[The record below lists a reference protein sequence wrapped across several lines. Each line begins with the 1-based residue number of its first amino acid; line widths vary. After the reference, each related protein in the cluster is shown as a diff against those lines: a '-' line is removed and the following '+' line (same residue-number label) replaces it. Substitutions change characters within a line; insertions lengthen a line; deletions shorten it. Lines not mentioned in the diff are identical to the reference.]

1 MFAASLKLPFPL
13 LSDFPAM
20 KVIRRYGVVHDSG
33 IMAKSAY
40 FLIDRRGIVKAWW
53 RGKVGQVVPGK
64 PILTAAQKIAGK
76 F

>member
-33 IMAKSAY
+33 IMARPAY
-40 FLIDRRGIVKAWW
+40 FLIDRRGIVQAWW
-53 RGKVGQVVPGK
+53 PGKVDQVVPGEL
-64 PILTAAQKIAGK
+64 ILMAAQKIAGK